1 MRLLIVG
8 CALACLGLA
17 IEPAAAQKSY
27 SRRGY
32 SSCYCV
38 MGIPN

>member
-8 CALACLGLA
+8 WTLVCLGLA

-27 SRRGY
+27 SEG
-32 SSCYCV
+32 V
-38 MGIPN
+38 